1 MVLDSIENA
10 ARYLNLGEGVAK
22 ALQYIQHNDLSQIT
36 PGKYE
41 IEEEKLVMMVF
52 EFEASNTDECKLEG
66 HRKYL
71 DLQYWVTGS
80 ELMGHDIL
88 GSQKI
93 LEAYDEQKDCAF
105 YSCLAS
111 YSRLTPGMFVIYY
124 PSDLHTAVADPLST
138 NRVRKI
144 VFKILAEVQ
153 AT

>member
-22 ALQYIQHNDLSQIT
+22 ALQYIQRNDLSQIT

-41 IEEEKLVMMVF
+41 IEGEKLVMMVF